1 MSLPPRI
8 GHHPRVT
15 SYRDLT
21 VWQKAIAL
29 CENVYR
35 LCRRLPRSET
45 FGLADQLRRA
55 AVSVAS
61 NIAEGHA
68 RGQTGEYMR
77 FLAIARGSLA
87 ELETQLEIAAK
98 IGYLEECETRPLL
111 DAADEVGRMLAGLL
125 KRLRERASKGPK
137 RGP

>member
-1 MSLPPRI
+1 MSLPPRSA
-8 GHHPRVT
+8 PRPRIT
-15 SYRDLT
+15 SYRDLFA
-21 VWQKAIAL
+21 WQKAIGL

-35 LCRRLPRSET
+35 VCRRLPRSET

-68 RGQTGEYMR
+68 RGQTGEYLR
-77 FLAIARGSLA
+77 FQAIARGSLA
-87 ELETQLEIAAK
+87 ELETQLEIAVK
-98 IGYLEECETRPLL
+98 IGYLETFETRPLL
-111 DAADEVGRMLAGLL
+111 DAADELGRMLAGLF
-125 KRLRERASKGPK
+125 KRLRERASRGRK